1 MDKLKDSTLL
11 VLYAGAWKRTRAF
24 FDHPRKI
31 IALREEL
38 MRRGLL

>member
-1 MDKLKDSTLL
+1 MEKLKDSTLL
-11 VLYAGAWKRTRAF
+11 VLYGGAWKRTRAF
-24 FDHPRKI
+24 FDHPRKM